1 MYSDLPSVIT
11 WPLAATFGLIMGSFI
26 NVVVVR
32 LPGMLMIEWRREAR
46 ESLALPEEADSE
58 LPRVTLTAPRSRC
71 PNCAAPIAWHDNIP
85 LLGYLK
91 RRGRCAHCSESISIQ
106 YPLVELAS
114 GALVLAVIVLNGLN
128 GASMLLS
135 IACLVLLTLALIDLR
150 AQLLPDIL
158 TLPLLWLGLIYQ
170 LLYQPW
176 LLESAVLGAIAGY
189 LVLWCFYWLFKL
201 ITGKEGM
208 GYGDFKLLAA
218 LGAWTGWEMLPLLLI
233 LSAGVGAVIGII
245 VQVAIPRLRGQAL
258 PFGPF
263 LAMAGW
269 ITLLFGGYLMRF
281 YQSLLLG

>member
-1 MYSDLPSVIT
+1 
-11 WPLAATFGLIMGSFI
+11 MGSFI